1 MTEPCKGKKADGSA
15 CRSDARCPTGSGF
28 CPAHCG
34 CADCVAQR
42 AANAAK
48 GRRNRRTAKVI
59 PLAAQP
65 FGGKPT
71 DLDECTA
78 YGAWLVGAI
87 ASGELDPRVGREC
100 AAALNVLKGV
110 LASKDLAAWKIEQL
124 KKKLFK
130 EINARERER

>member
-1 MTEPCKGKKADGSA
+1 VTACPGTKADGSA

-34 CADCVAQR
+34 CVDCVAQR

-59 PLAAQP
+59 PLEAQP
-65 FGGKPT
+65 FGGRPA

-87 ASGELDPRVGREC
+87 AAGEIDARVGREC

-110 LASKDLAAWKIEQL
+110 LAAKDLTAWKVHQL
-124 KKKLFK
+124 KERLLK
-130 EINARERER
+130 EMNAAQRER

>member
-1 MTEPCKGKKADGSA
+1 VIPCPGVKSDGSA

-28 CPAHCG
+28 CPSHCA
-34 CADCVAQR
+34 CADCAAQR

-48 GRRNRRTAKVI
+48 GARNRRSSTKVI

-65 FGGKPT
+65 FGGKPQ
-71 DLDECTA
+71 DLEQATE

-87 ASGELDPRVGREC
+87 ASGELDPRVGRET

-110 LASKDLAAWKIEQL
+110 LAAKDLTAHKVHQL
-124 KKKLFK
+124 KERLLK
-130 EINARERER
+130 EINAQNRDR